1 MSKHPRSHPD
11 LKPGD
16 KVKVK
21 WGVEQYTATV
31 THIYGPAGRRHV
43 IVEIPIL
50 GSRGEELSFTT
61 ASVPADELVPA

>member
-1 MSKHPRSHPD
+1 MSNRSQAS

-16 KVKVK
+16 KVKVN
-21 WGVEQYTATV
+21 WGVDQYTATV
-31 THIYGPAGRRHV
+31 THVYGPAGRRRV

-61 ASVPADELVPA
+61 ASVPAEELVPA